1 MFTTSPLPPPQ
12 YGKGKVEGR
21 GNTVRRQPRLTQ
33 LIFRVCTKAG
43 DRVPGPRSYALM
55 SPVEFPWRA
64 AVDTIEEV
72 GSPESY
78 RLSLEMSREG
88 LICGPSSGFNLQG
101 LYNFLQKQRYDGTL
115 DTLRGD
121 DGNVHCVFM
130 VCDLPYQYLN
140 EYFDKL
146 GEDPFRPLVNKS
158 LLGVDTYRYDEVW
171 EVEGKILCE
180 TLYSSSP
187 SEVLTANHD
196 LTSGN
201 VILDLRTAEAF
212 TDHHVPGSISRP
224 LNSLDSTTPSPFT
237 DPMVMETQWKELESV
252 FDLTTIG
259 LLKQASCVWLVC
271 YGGDTS
277 RVATSVL
284 RAKGV
289 EANSLKGGM
298 LAFISAARGRTG
310 SRTVSVDS
318 GIGLH
323 GAAPGEKECR
333 AREPLVE
340 KDHGLEP
347 ARIQISQA

>member
-1 MFTTSPLPPPQ
+1 
-12 YGKGKVEGR
+12 
-21 GNTVRRQPRLTQ
+21 
-33 LIFRVCTKAG
+33 
-43 DRVPGPRSYALM
+43 M

-101 LYNFLQKQRYDGTL
+101 LYNFLQKQRYDGSL

-130 VCDLPYQYLN
+130 ACDLPYQYLN

-146 GEDPFRPLVNKS
+146 GEDVFHPLVNEN
-158 LLGVDTYRYDEVW
+158 LLGVDTYRYDEAW
-171 EVEGKILCE
+171 EVEDKKFCDVLF
-180 TLYSSSP
+180 SSSP
-187 SEVLTANHD
+187 GEAITEDHKPA
-196 LTSGN
+196 SGN

-212 TDHHVPGSISRP
+212 ADHHLPGSISRP
-224 LNSLDSTTPSPFT
+224 LSSLDVETPSPFS
-237 DPMVMETQWKELESV
+237 DPMVLEKQWKELESV

-259 LLKQASCVWLVC
+259 LLKQAGCVWLLC

-289 EANSLKGGM
+289 TANSLKGGM
-298 LAFISAARGRTG
+298 SGFMSVARVGSGGRTD
-310 SRTVSVDS
+310 SVDS

-323 GAAPGEKECR
+323 SAAPGEKGCYVGESFR
-333 AREPLVE
+333 E
-340 KDHGLEP
+340 KDHRLEP
-347 ARIQISQA
+347 VSIQIS

>member
-1 MFTTSPLPPPQ
+1 
-12 YGKGKVEGR
+12 
-21 GNTVRRQPRLTQ
+21 

>member
-1 MFTTSPLPPPQ
+1 
-12 YGKGKVEGR
+12 
-21 GNTVRRQPRLTQ
+21 
-33 LIFRVCTKAG
+33 
-43 DRVPGPRSYALM
+43 M

-101 LYNFLQKQRYDGTL
+101 LYNFLQKHRYDGTL

-130 VCDLPYQYLN
+130 ACDLPYQYLN

-146 GEDPFRPLVNKS
+146 GEDVFHPLINKN
-158 LLGVDTYRYDEVW
+158 LLGVDTYRYDEAW
-171 EVEGKILCE
+171 EVEDKKFC
-180 TLYSSSP
+180 
-187 SEVLTANHD
+187 EVLFSSGPGEVIAEDHAPA
-196 LTSGN
+196 SGN

-212 TDHHVPGSISRP
+212 ADHHLPGSISRP
-224 LNSLDSTTPSPFT
+224 LSSLDSETSSPFS
-237 DPMVMETQWKELESV
+237 DPMVMEKQWKELEFV

-259 LLKQASCVWLVC
+259 LLKQAGCVWLVC

-289 EANSLKGGM
+289 TANSLKGGM
-298 LAFISAARGRTG
+298 SGLMSIARGGSGGRTD
-310 SRTVSVDS
+310 SVDS
-318 GIGLH
+318 GIELH
-323 GAAPGEKECR
+323 NAAPGEKGCH
-333 AREPLVE
+333 AGGSFKE
-340 KDHGLEP
+340 KDHRLEP
-347 ARIQISQA
+347 PSIQVS

>member
-1 MFTTSPLPPPQ
+1 MHEPSRLHINCADNIP
-12 YGKGKVEGR
+12 
-21 GNTVRRQPRLTQ
+21 RRIPSLTQ
-33 LIFRVCTKAG
+33 CLDRVCTKAG
-43 DRVPGPRSYALM
+43 GRVPGPRSYALM

-115 DTLRGD
+115 ETLRGD
-121 DGNVHCVFM
+121 DGNIHCVFM
-130 VCDLPYQYLN
+130 ACDLPYQYLN

-146 GEDPFRPLVNKS
+146 GEDIFYPLINKN
-158 LLGVDTYRYDEVW
+158 LLGVDTYRYDEAW
-171 EVEGKILCE
+171 EVQDKIFCE

-187 SEVLTANHD
+187 GEILKANFG

-201 VILDLRTAEAF
+201 VILDLRTAESF

-224 LNSLDSTTPSPFT
+224 LRSLHSTTPSPFS
-237 DPMVMETQWKELESV
+237 DPMVMENQWKELESV

-259 LLKQASCVWLVC
+259 LLKQAGCVWLVC

-289 EANSLKGGM
+289 TANSLKGGM
-298 LAFISAARGRTG
+298 LALMSGAWGGTG
-310 SRTVSVDS
+310 GGTDSVDS

-323 GAAPGEKECR
+323 NAVPSEEGCQARVSLKEK
-333 AREPLVE
+333 A
-340 KDHGLEP
+340 HGLEP
-347 ARIQISQA
+347 ARIQISQARP

>member
-1 MFTTSPLPPPQ
+1 
-12 YGKGKVEGR
+12 
-21 GNTVRRQPRLTQ
+21 
-33 LIFRVCTKAG
+33 
-43 DRVPGPRSYALM
+43 M

-130 VCDLPYQYLN
+130 ACDLPYQYLN
-140 EYFDKL
+140 EYFEKL
-146 GEDPFRPLVNKS
+146 GEDVFHPLINEN
-158 LLGVDTYRYDEVW
+158 LLGVDTYRYDGAW
-171 EVEGKILCE
+171 EVEDKKFCDILFA
-180 TLYSSSP
+180 SSP
-187 SEVLTANHD
+187 GEVIAEDHAP
-196 LTSGN
+196 TSGN
-201 VILDLRTAEAF
+201 VILDLRTAEDFA
-212 TDHHVPGSISRP
+212 DHHLPGSISRP
-224 LNSLDSTTPSPFT
+224 LISLNSATPSPFS
-237 DPMVMETQWKELESV
+237 DPTVMENQWKELESV

-259 LLKQASCVWLVC
+259 LLKQAGCVWLVC

-289 EANSLKGGM
+289 TANSLKGGM
-298 LAFISAARGRTG
+298 SGRMSVARGGSGGRTD
-310 SRTVSVDS
+310 SVDS

-323 GAAPGEKECR
+323 SVTSGEKGCHAGESLR
-333 AREPLVE
+333 E
-340 KDHGLEP
+340 KDYELRP
-347 ARIQISQA
+347 ASVQISQARE